1 MDKSTKN
8 EIEASLRALLS
19 SLTPIDAKKE
29 AHIEDTEEY
38 AVSLYLVN
46 EEIFKEILYL
56 DQRVRS
62 YFTDEKKPP
71 KDPFR
76 NFAKIIGSE
85 KIYKYSIKAKHIYK
99 DVIDREKILESIP
112 ATLNAYKASETE
124 RITTLMEKEEW
135 SEESRRKA
143 LKELEERFVNEERA
157 LDELQK
163 HWEEYDVVMSNYEA
177 RHIYPVLYYT
187 TTEGKSTHTMLRR
200 DIPNII
206 LYEEDKERAS
216 VRSNKKMEKIIK
228 EYKKTCNILYFKKKE
243 QL

>member
-1 MDKSTKN
+1 MDKFTIK
-8 EIEASLRALLS
+8 EIEESLRAILS
-19 SLTPIDAKKE
+19 PLAPIDAKKE
-29 AHIEDTEEY
+29 AHIENTEAY
-38 AVSLYLVN
+38 TVSLYLVN

-99 DVIDREKILESIP
+99 DVIDRDKILEAIP
-112 ATLNAYKASETE
+112 ATLNAYKAAETE
-124 RITTLMEKEEW
+124 RLTTLMEKEEW
-135 SEESRRKA
+135 SDESRRKA
-143 LKELEERFVNEERA
+143 FKELEERFINEERA

-187 TTEGKSTHTMLRR
+187 TTKGKSTHTMLRR
-200 DIPNII
+200 DIPNIV

-216 VRSNKKMEKIIK
+216 ARSNKKMEKIIK
-228 EYKKTCNILYFKKKE
+228 EYEKTCNILYFKKKE
-243 QL
+243 Q